1 MKKWLVWSAA
11 ALVLMVG
18 GPFLAV
24 TLAGWDAMGVCF
36 ILFFAANPLF
46 CAVCGAFAGRDMKKL
61 WSLPVVAAA
70 LFLAGVWLCFEMG
83 ELDFLWYSGIYL
95 AIGLIFM
102 LISALIKRIGKK
114 KSVPN

>member
-1 MKKWLVWSAA
+1 MKKWLGWSAA
-11 ALVLMVG
+11 ALALMVG

-24 TLAGWDAMGVCF
+24 TLAGWEAMGVCF

-70 LFLAGVWLCFEMG
+70 LFWAGVWLCFEMG

-95 AIGLIFM
+95 AIGLISM
-102 LISALIKRIGKK
+102 LISALIKSKTKHNG
-114 KSVPN
+114 